1 MKARVLNLEKE
12 LAKQK
17 EAADGAV
24 GGAPAVVPAPAAERK
39 ADELLL
45 KAKELLFEK
54 TKIGKRQEQQI
65 EALNVQVQSLKDVLE
80 VTKDLLDIR
89 NAETAQLE
97 AKMDT
102 MDMRL
107 KAEKE
112 HLQLTVKKLDIS
124 KKLYD
129 DLRTEYDCQSRIFK
143 ELRQNYEAKNRILT
157 NELKKH
163 GPAK

>member
-1 MKARVLNLEKE
+1 MNLEKE
-12 LAKQK
+12 LIKQK
-17 EAADGAV
+17 EAAAGAS
-24 GGAPAVVPAPAAERK
+24 GNAEGATALPAPAERK

-65 EALNVQVQSLKDVLE
+65 EALNEQVASLKEVLE

-89 NAETAQLE
+89 NAEIAQLE

-102 MDMRL
+102 MEMRL
-107 KAEKE
+107 NAEKE
-112 HLQLTVKKLDIS
+112 HQKLTVKKLEIS

-143 ELRQNYEAKNRILT
+143 ELRQNYEKKNQILA

-163 GPAK
+163 GPAPSK

>member
-1 MKARVLNLEKE
+1 MGLEKE
-12 LAKQK
+12 LAKIK
-17 EAADGAV
+17 EAATAAEGAV
-24 GGAPAVVPAPAAERK
+24 GGTAVPIAPERK
-39 ADELLL
+39 ADDLLL

-65 EALNVQVQSLKDVLE
+65 AALNIQVQSLKEVLE

-97 AKMDT
+97 IKMDT

-112 HLQLTVKKLDIS
+112 HQKLTVKKLDIS

-129 DLRTEYDCQSRIFK
+129 DLRTEYDCQSKIFK
-143 ELRQNYEAKNRILT
+143 ELRSNYEKKNQILAS
-157 NELKKH
+157 ELQKREPSSSK
-163 GPAK
+163 

>member
-1 MKARVLNLEKE
+1 M
-12 LAKQK
+12 
-17 EAADGAV
+17 
-24 GGAPAVVPAPAAERK
+24 
-39 ADELLL
+39 

-65 EALNVQVQSLKDVLE
+65 EALNHQVQSLKEVLE

-112 HLQLTVKKLDIS
+112 HQKLTDKKLTIA

-129 DLRTEYDCQSRIFK
+129 DLRTEYECQSRIFK
-143 ELRQNYEAKNRILT
+143 ELRGNYEKKNLILS

-163 GPAK
+163 GPAPSSSK

>member
-1 MKARVLNLEKE
+1 MGLEKE
-12 LAKQK
+12 LAKLK
-17 EAADGAV
+17 EAAATAAEGAV
-24 GGAPAVVPAPAAERK
+24 ASSTPAAPERK
-39 ADELLL
+39 ADDLLL

-65 EALNVQVQSLKDVLE
+65 AALNIQVQSLKDVLE

-112 HLQLTVKKLDIS
+112 HQKLTVKKLDIS

-129 DLRTEYDCQSRIFK
+129 DLRTEYDCQSKIFK
-143 ELRQNYEAKNRILT
+143 ELRSNYEKKNQILA
-157 NELKKH
+157 NELQKH
-163 GPAK
+163 EPSSSAK

>member
-1 MKARVLNLEKE
+1 M
-12 LAKQK
+12 
-17 EAADGAV
+17 
-24 GGAPAVVPAPAAERK
+24 GGVVAPPAPAERR

-65 EALNVQVQSLKDVLE
+65 EALNNQVASLKEVLE

-97 AKMDT
+97 IKMDT
-102 MDMRL
+102 MEMRL

-112 HLQLTVKKLDIS
+112 HQALTVKKLEIS

-129 DLRTEYDCQSRIFK
+129 DLRAEYDCQSRIFK
-143 ELRQNYEAKNRILT
+143 ELRQSYEKKNLLLN
-157 NELKKH
+157 NELKKQ
-163 GPAK
+163 GPGSSK